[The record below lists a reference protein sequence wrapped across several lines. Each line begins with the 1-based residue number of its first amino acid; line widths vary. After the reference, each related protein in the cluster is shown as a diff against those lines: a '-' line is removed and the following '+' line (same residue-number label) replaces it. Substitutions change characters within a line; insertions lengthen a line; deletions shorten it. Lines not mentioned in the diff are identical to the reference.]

1 MRFWDINC
9 TFFILVDMQG
19 KNSTDRLYLAK
30 VIIRLTVDICFF
42 LIRRS
47 RLASFKLS
55 TRYPLD

>member
-42 LIRRS
+42 
-47 RLASFKLS
+47 
-55 TRYPLD
+55 

>member
-19 KNSTDRLYLAK
+19 QNSTGHLYLAK